1 MDLLRPT
8 VFFGQKLLSKVAIL
22 KKNKNATIAFFSSPP
37 FLLLTLSFS
46 TFLFLRYCDFGAF
59 RAYEALLL
67 TPFHSNDCKFR

>member
-37 FLLLTLSFS
+37 FLLLTLCFS
-46 TFLFLRYCDFGAF
+46 AFLFLRYCDFEGFSGLRSLTFDAF
-59 RAYEALLL
+59 SL
-67 TPFHSNDCKFR
+67 K